1 MNLLGIPCIVENT
14 ATPTPAPMARTHLKK
29 QSPINGLAN
38 RGRVVRPIA
47 MKGEEVPYL
56 RGLLALFGPRR
67 GERCVHSIAPAL
79 PPQSAG
85 LSARRGRGKN
95 LAAAMDMY
103 LP

>member
-1 MNLLGIPCIVENT
+1 
-14 ATPTPAPMARTHLKK
+14 MARTHLKK

-67 GERCVHSIAPAL
+67 GERCVHSIG
-79 PPQSAG
+79 AG
-85 LSARRGRGKN
+85 VGVAVFSSIQRNRG
-95 LAAAMDMY
+95 
-103 LP
+103 

>member
-1 MNLLGIPCIVENT
+1 
-14 ATPTPAPMARTHLKK
+14 MARTHLKK

-67 GERCVHSIAPAL
+67 GERCVHSIGAGVGVAVFSTM
-79 PPQSAG
+79 QSMQRR
-85 LSARRGRGKN
+85 LIVIRGRGSDPHPN
-95 LAAAMDMY
+95 PYGMDTFPSLM
-103 LP
+103 P